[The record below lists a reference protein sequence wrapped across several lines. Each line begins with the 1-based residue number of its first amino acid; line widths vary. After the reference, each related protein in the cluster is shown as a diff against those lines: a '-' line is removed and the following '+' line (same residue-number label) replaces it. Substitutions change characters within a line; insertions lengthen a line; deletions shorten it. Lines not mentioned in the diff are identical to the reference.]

1 MVDLR
6 PRRDHDSGK
15 PMSIVEKTYL
25 LNGEPV
31 VVLAERRHV
40 RVPKG
45 VKAPPR
51 NLLILRAAECG
62 CEVSFKLSELIAAS
76 MTCAI
81 LEDD

>member
-1 MVDLR
+1 MVDLW

-31 VVLAERRHV
+31 VVLVKRRHA

-45 VKAPPR
+45 VKWPRSAR
-51 NLLILRAAECG
+51 NLDTSWLIRKSKKVKAINRAAEW
-62 CEVSFKLSELIAAS
+62 
-76 MTCAI
+76 
-81 LEDD
+81 